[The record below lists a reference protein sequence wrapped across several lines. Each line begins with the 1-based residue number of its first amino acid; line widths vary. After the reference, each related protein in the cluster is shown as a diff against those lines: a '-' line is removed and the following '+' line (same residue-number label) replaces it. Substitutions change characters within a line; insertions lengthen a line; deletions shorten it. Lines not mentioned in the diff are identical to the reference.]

1 MTAQRAASFTA
12 TQGAPMSSLINRT
25 REAKPMRRIRSRVVA
40 GVAAFAIPATAL
52 VVTAAPAQ
60 ARPRSC
66 ANIAQSMMFFD
77 LAMQGDT
84 GASAGYLA
92 MDTRMFMYEVRLF
105 ASSGC

>member
-1 MTAQRAASFTA
+1 ML
-12 TQGAPMSSLINRT
+12 SLIKRAQASMST
-25 REAKPMRRIRSRVVA
+25 RPIRSRVVA

-92 MDTRMFMYEVRLF
+92 VDTRMFMYEVRLF